1 MRRRRGR
8 PWLSMPAVLTVVVAA
23 VVWTVM
29 RNLPGFPL
37 VPTLL
42 SG

>member
-1 MRRRRGR
+1 
-8 PWLSMPAVLTVVVAA
+8 VLTVVVAA